1 MPASSYK
8 TASSAASKLILLAAA
23 RLVVTSCVS
32 FKDSL
37 QQVLPAF
44 FTTEGKLNG
53 QRNLRLI
60 KKCFLLEVSE
70 MDE

>member
-23 RLVVTSCVS
+23 RLVVTVS
-32 FKDSL
+32 FKGTLSRYF
-37 QQVLPAF
+37 LPF
-44 FTTEGKLNG
+44 STTEEKLIG
-53 QRNLRLI
+53 QRNLILI
-60 KKCFLLEVSE
+60 KKRFLLEVAK